1 MGEQYS
7 EDRDNLQDLL
17 HLYEQL
23 KQGSG
28 RGYLEEDSFERIILH
43 FQDQE
48 AFDQALEAAQ
58 WAVDRFPYSA
68 MLKIKMADVLI
79 LLRRFREANS
89 ILDEAKLLDHRD
101 INLYILKTE
110 IFLALERPEEAV
122 LVRDESL
129 ELFEGEERIE
139 LLFEMADVFDD
150 YEEYERVFECIREVL
165 IAEPTNEEALYKVC
179 FWTDFTGRNEEGIRL
194 HMEILE
200 DHPYSELAWFNLG
213 AAYQGLKLYEKAI
226 DAYQYAIA
234 IEEKFDYAYRNMGDA
249 YLRLRKYKEAV
260 EVLEKV
266 VALTRP
272 EDVIYEAIGHC
283 YHKLGKIAQAR
294 FYYKKAVHLNPDDS
308 KLYYKIAVTYM
319 LEKQWQPAVKQ
330 LENAM
335 RMHRAITEYNL
346 AMGECKANLGQF
358 KEAVHYFGV
367 VVKHKP
373 KNVSGWEALIQ
384 CLLTAEY
391 FDEAL
396 LQSKNAFVATDHK
409 PVFLF
414 YHSAILFIIGKS
426 KDGLILLEQAMV
438 AAPKLL
444 KKFIDIRP
452 SILQNAQV
460 VDVIARFKRRR
471 KI

>member
-17 HLYEQL
+17 HLYAQL

-249 YLRLRKYKEAV
+249 LIRLRRYKEA
-260 EVLEKV
+260 LE
-266 VALTRP
+266 ALERVTELTKP
-272 EDVIYEAIGHC
+272 EDVIFEAMGFCYERL
-283 YHKLGKIAQAR
+283 KQPAQAR
-294 FYYKKAVHLNPDDS
+294 SHYRKAVHLRPEDS
-308 KLYYKIAVTYM
+308 RLHYKIATTYHTEGQWERAIRQLDAAM
-319 LEKQWQPAVKQ
+319 KLFPSQPDYNRLAGECHTRLGQWQQ
-330 LENAM
+330 
-335 RMHRAITEYNL
+335 AIDHL
-346 AMGECKANLGQF
+346 AI
-358 KEAVHYFGV
+358 
-367 VVKHKP
+367 VVKARP
-373 KNVSGWEALIQ
+373 KTAASWDALIQ
-384 CLLTAEY
+384 CLFAAGAHTEAEVQ
-391 FDEAL
+391 ARHAWL
-396 LQSKNAFVATDHK
+396 ATGEK

-414 YHSAILFIIGKS
+414 YHSAACFASGQTME
-426 KDGLILLEQAMV
+426 GLRLLEQAMEV
-438 AAPKLL
+438 APKQLKRFMEVFPEALQHPALVDLL
-444 KKFIDIRP
+444 
-452 SILQNAQV
+452 
-460 VDVIARFKRRR
+460 ARFKRRR
-471 KI
+471 SF